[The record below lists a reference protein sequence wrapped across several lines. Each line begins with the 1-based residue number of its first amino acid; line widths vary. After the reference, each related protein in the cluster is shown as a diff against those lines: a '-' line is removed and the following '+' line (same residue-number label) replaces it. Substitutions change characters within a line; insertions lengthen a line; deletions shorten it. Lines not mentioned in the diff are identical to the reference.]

1 MAVAIPID
9 ERAQRFTA
17 ETRRM
22 LIGSDWVDAASGR
35 TFETYD
41 PSTGEV
47 LAHVAE
53 GDAEDIDRAVSTARR
68 AFESG
73 PWSTITP
80 SDRGRIIHGIGDLI
94 LEHAD
99 ELAALETLDNGKP
112 LGIARAADVVLA
124 ADLFHY
130 MSGWATK
137 IAGETIPISVPYMP
151 GAEFHAYS
159 LR

>member
-1 MAVAIPID
+1 MAVAASVD
-9 ERAQRFTA
+9 EHAQQFTS
-17 ETRRM
+17 EPRKL
-22 LIGSDWVDAASGR
+22 LIGAEWVEAASGR

-41 PSTGEV
+41 PSTGQV

-53 GDAEDIDRAVSTARR
+53 GDAEDIDQAVSAARS

-73 PWSTITP
+73 PWARMTT
-80 SDRGRIIHGIGDLI
+80 SDRGRIIHRVGDLI

-112 LGIARAADVVLA
+112 LGVARAADVPLA

-137 IAGETIPISVPYMP
+137 IEGGTITPQRPLHAGGRVPRLYP
-151 GAEFHAYS
+151 P
-159 LR
+159 